1 MIVNFRT
8 RKINQDAHKLIQ
20 TLTLIIIKKT
30 HNILILINKRLDYI
44 NILFLFKLKLKLIQ
58 INPKL

>member
-1 MIVNFRT
+1 MIVNFKT
-8 RKINQDAHKLIQ
+8 RKINQDMRKLIR

-30 HNILILINKRLDYI
+30 YNILILINKRLDYI

-58 INPKL
+58 NNPKL